1 MFKYSNKINKNHVG
15 GDRAGPRYFKSITVK
30 KKRILK
36 SLIMILATVFSI
48 MSSLIVDSKLA
59 ITVHAASNYGLT
71 VKWTEGIEWVATD
84 EAGTNR
90 WTNGSIKY
98 FAENTSAGTYIK
110 LKPGYRLDCLAAD
123 SEWADWT
130 TISDTLYYDSWSMYG
145 NRTVTVKVI
154 SEVFEEN
161 GERYT
166 YNGNYHEAGYKL
178 VEVDSWNCTHSFE
191 GDDIIGYI
199 ESDPSDIVERKRLN
213 PTNEKLLA
221 SLKTYT
227 SDSRYKIR
235 VGSPYVKYTGE
246 VSDAELNELVSKYTL
261 YVDTHNV
268 SNETGF
274 YPEYGADKDNDWL
287 LASNYRCPD
296 KDAGADADYAGFAYY
311 RRYYAYCKDTQSWYI
326 VGSAH
331 NWLGCANGDTGANEF
346 HTQEYTHTIH
356 KYKLVESHEYT
367 VRLNTG
373 NIPSSELTKLTET
386 ASTEGWTW
394 NENGRYFSK
403 TFVQNEN
410 NYLPGVNKFFSANN
424 YESVGSKVTDKYFV
438 QDKAKNPTKVLYNWW
453 TSASGGTDIGRG
465 KKTYNNLYE
474 ISKDNSGIVNL
485 YPHWMG
491 YTTVFNYTDTA
502 PSNTAGQ
509 TVTINNNINDGMD
522 NNLYQVYGNCF
533 FYKGTDGEYHDYEG
547 TNPDLKVTASIPD
560 SNGYKYIF
568 NGWHHKNWNYLTDGL
583 GKLTYKN
590 NYNIGQ
596 GKTSYSL
603 SPHFSRVGI
612 NYNVR
617 LNANVPDTEST
628 LQVLHQNGISSYIYN
643 STSRYFSREL
653 TYDDSQDMLSP
664 DVYSLKGYH
673 LISRSN
679 WYTEKTGGNTVS
691 APCNNTEAEYP
702 DWTEKNWNLTTTD
715 GATVDLYARWQA
727 NNYKIAYNLDG
738 GTYGTS
744 HPTSADYDTM
754 VTIDNPSK
762 SGYIFA
768 GWTITGYDSTTSG
781 HNAATWSGEKGTSY
795 KNLTATDG
803 TTVTFTATWS
813 KEAPKTARYTVKHY
827 QMNTDGTYPSTPT
840 NMESFSGLI
849 GSSVTPA
856 VKDYGQIFDKP
867 STKTVTISAD
877 GNTTVEYKY
886 PRKKARVIVGKSTGI
901 KTTDPVPG
909 DYADGY
915 IGQTVTLSAIPETGY
930 RFKNWTSLLK
940 ENYGTVFSTTASFNY
955 TLTYNDSTAIQ
966 HQYGNG
972 TSTMWGAYM
981 QANAEPITYNIK
993 YNYDGGIKGAF
1004 APTSAKYNEDV
1015 KISNPTK
1022 KNCIFAGWTI
1032 TGYDPNTSG
1041 HSSATWTDETG
1052 ASFKN
1057 LASVEGKT
1065 VTFTATWVQ
1074 KDVHLVTI
1082 SGRGIKLSKPLSYDG
1097 HVGETKR
1104 ITAELKP
1111 GYRFVNWTNYYNANE
1126 VISTDKDFDYKIT
1139 DKDYDNYLSDK
1150 GGTYLKS
1157 NAVPIDYTITYKLN
1171 GGTASNPV
1179 SYNVESNTFTLNNP
1193 TRAGYTF
1200 AGWCESKD
1208 TSYVYN
1214 RNANEVIKRDE
1225 SDSTSYFIPECYASL
1240 DYAPVF
1246 DPAYYLA
1253 KYPDLKSVCGD
1264 DVNKALSHFVNYG
1277 MKEGRQGSAEFEVN
1291 AYKAK
1296 YKDLSDAFGDNL
1308 PKYYIH
1314 YILAGKS
1321 EGRTM
1326 PQASVSIYQGS
1337 IGNRTYTAT
1346 WTPVNYTIS
1355 YDLNG
1360 GAVTVSNPTS
1370 YNIET
1375 PTFTLNNPVRLGYVF
1390 VGWTGSNGTTP
1401 QKAVSVYKGSTGNK
1415 SYKAN
1420 WTAADV
1426 GYTINHYVMDINGNY
1441 PSTPTKTERLSGFTD
1456 TSVTAK
1462 RLSLGNGFT
1471 YPDVQTV
1478 KVKAD
1483 GTTVVNY
1490 YYSRNQYYL
1499 NLNGYLK
1506 QRVSENFA
1514 DLTET
1519 VKDINGKDVKHT
1531 FATSVVKVNGSVHAK
1546 GNGVTDFYE
1555 KVYYG
1560 STYEIITTAKTGYT
1574 IIDNTETLTG
1584 TVNGDTTVAPRLSI
1598 NSYTISY
1605 EPNKPSKATENLAKM
1620 SDQKI
1625 YYNREKNLTAN
1636 TYKYTGYTFTGWN
1649 TKADGTGTAYSN
1661 MQAVKNL
1668 SSTDGSTITLY
1679 AQWKIHTHKLK
1690 VYVSNENA
1698 DGSFGSEWLWQDKI
1712 LEYNTPYSYT
1722 GYLNDTVYQQISTSG
1737 TMYDSDITIHLK
1749 AMRKTFNQKLTV
1761 YYEQPDGSF
1770 DAGTVVINK
1779 AYRYGQ
1785 TVCWNRNADVRYKA
1799 GNISW
1804 TVAGANVKELKIY
1817 RQQYKIT
1824 VNGADKHTTT
1834 KGTGTYRYGYEL
1846 WITAEVEAGYH
1857 FINWNM
1863 DSSLTES
1870 SMKIEVTGDKTYT
1883 AYVEANKY
1891 LITYNLNKPARASST
1906 PKLNTQNTWEYEY
1919 NSKILY
1925 MPTTLLTGWTFEG
1938 WYTEADGGTEIKI
1951 GDIYKWIGDIT
1962 LYAHWTENTYTIH
1975 YESDGGTAIN
1985 DINVKYE
1992 DPVKLSAVP
2001 YRPGY
2006 IFSYWNTKADASG
2019 HSYEGSE
2026 TVRHLATGGTVTLY
2040 AVWSKKAIAQIG
2052 AAVNM
2057 TEKNGYVFGHITDD
2071 SVSIRT
2077 YVIDENGNITIK

>member
-1 MFKYSNKINKNHVG
+1 MFKYSNKINKIHVD
-15 GDRAGPRYFKSITVK
+15 GDRAGPRYFKSIRVK
-30 KKRILK
+30 KKQILK
-36 SLIMILATVFSI
+36 SLIMILAIVFSVL
-48 MSSLIVDSKLA
+48 SSLIVDSKLT
-59 ITVHAASNYGLT
+59 ITAHATSNYGLT

-130 TISDTLYYDSWSMYG
+130 TISDTLYYDSWSMYE
-145 NRTVTVKVI
+145 NRTVTVNVI

-178 VEVDSWNCTHSFE
+178 VEVDSWECTHSFE

-199 ESDPSDIVERKRLN
+199 ESDPSDIAERKRLN

-221 SLKTYT
+221 SLRTYT

-246 VSDAELNELVSKYTL
+246 VPDTQGNKYVSKYTL
-261 YVDTHNV
+261 YVDTHNTA
-268 SNETGF
+268 NNNGRH
-274 YPEYGADKDNDWL
+274 PEYGADKDNDWL

-296 KDAGADADYAGFAYY
+296 KDAGADADYAGYAYF
-311 RRYYAYCKDTQSWYI
+311 RRYYAYCKDTQSWYN

-373 NIPSSELTKLTET
+373 NITSSELTELTET
-386 ASTEGWTW
+386 ADKEGWTW

-438 QDKAKNPTKVLYNWW
+438 QDKTKNPTKVLYNWW

-465 KKTYNNLYE
+465 EKTYNNLYE

-547 TNPDLKVTASIPD
+547 TNPDLKVTASIPN

-568 NGWHHKNWNYLTDGL
+568 NGWHHKKLNYLTDGL

-603 SPHFSRVGI
+603 SPHFTRTGI
-612 NYNVR
+612 DYTVR

-628 LQVLHQNGISSYIYN
+628 LQVLHQNGISSYIYDSN
-643 STSRYFSREL
+643 SFSREL
-653 TYDDSQDMLSP
+653 TYDDLQDMLSP

-702 DWTEKNWNLTTTD
+702 DWAENNWNLTTTD
-715 GATVDLYARWQA
+715 GATVNLYARWKA
-727 NNYKIAYNLDG
+727 NTYKIAYNLDG

-762 SGYIFA
+762 SGYTFT
-768 GWTITGYDSTTSG
+768 GWAITGYDSTTSG
-781 HNAATWSGEKGTSY
+781 HTGSTWTGETGTSY

-803 TTVTFTATWS
+803 AIVTFTATWS
-813 KEAPKTARYTVKHY
+813 KEAPKTAKYIVKHY
-827 QMNTDGTYPSTPT
+827 KMDVNGNYPSVPDETENLT
-840 NMESFSGLI
+840 ANI
-849 GSSVTPA
+849 GSSATPA

-915 IGQTVTLSAIPETGY
+915 IGQTVTLSATPETGY

-940 ENYGTVFSTTASFNY
+940 ENYGTVFSTSAGFNY
-955 TLTYNDSTAIQ
+955 TLTYNDSRAVQ

-993 YNYDGGIKGAF
+993 YNYNGGIKGAF

-1041 HSSATWTDETG
+1041 HSAATWTGETG

-1057 LASVEGKT
+1057 LASTEEKT
-1065 VTFTATWVQ
+1065 VTFTAVWNVATANFQ
-1074 KDVHLVTI
+1074 TTGDT
-1082 SGRGIKLSKPLSYDG
+1082 GIASTSHPNKTSENIGSS
-1097 HVGETKR
+1097 
-1104 ITAELKP
+1104 IN
-1111 GYRFVNWTNYYNANE
+1111 VNA
-1126 VISTDKDFDYKIT
+1126 
-1139 DKDYDNYLSDK
+1139 
-1150 GGTYLKS
+1150 
-1157 NAVPIDYTITYKLN
+1157 KLN
-1171 GGTASNPV
+1171 N
-1179 SYNVESNTFTLNNP
+1179 
-1193 TRAGYTF
+1193 GYTF
-1200 AGWCESKD
+1200 AGWYNGSTLVSDKINFNYTMPDAD
-1208 TSYVYN
+1208 TVLT
-1214 RNANEVIKRDE
+1214 AK
-1225 SDSTSYFIPECYASL
+1225 TTP
-1240 DYAPVF
+1240 
-1246 DPAYYLA
+1246 A
-1253 KYPDLKSVCGD
+1253 KYTVSYYANGGRHHDNQFAGQTKWTDIATYGQKYAVWYNGLVKDGNIFIGWNTKSDGTGTWWATTED
-1264 DVNKALSHFVNYG
+1264 RS
-1277 MKEGRQGSAEFEVN
+1277 
-1291 AYKAK
+1291 
-1296 YKDLSDAFGDNL
+1296 
-1308 PKYYIH
+1308 
-1314 YILAGKS
+1314 GKS
-1321 EGRTM
+1321 TWMESNGIWYWEGIWNENNNC
-1326 PQASVSIYQGS
+1326 PF
-1337 IGNRTYTAT
+1337 GNLDLYAI
-1346 WTPVNYTIS
+1346 WTPINYTIS

-1360 GAVTVSNPTS
+1360 GAVAVSNPTG

-1375 PTFTLNNPVRLGYVF
+1375 PTFTLNNPVKIGYTF

-1401 QKAVSVYKGSTGNK
+1401 QKNVSIYKGSTGNK

-1441 PSTPTKTERLSGFTD
+1441 QGTPTKTERLSGFTD

-1519 VKDINGKDVKHT
+1519 VKDINGKDVNHT
-1531 FATSVVKVNGSVHAK
+1531 FATAVVKVNGSVHAK

-1574 IIDNTETLTG
+1574 IIDNTG
-1584 TVNGDTTVAPRLSI
+1584 TFKGTITGDTVVTPHVSI
-1598 NSYTISY
+1598 NQYTVKY
-1605 EPNKPSKATENLAKM
+1605 EPNKPSKATNDVTKM
-1620 SDQKI
+1620 ADQFV
-1625 YYNREKNLTAN
+1625 YYNRQRKLTTN
-1636 TYKYTGYTFTGWN
+1636 TYKYTGYDFTGWN
-1649 TKADGTGTAYSN
+1649 TKADGTGTAYTDG
-1661 MQAVKNL
+1661 QTIENL
-1668 SSTDGSTITLY
+1668 SSADGAVITLY

-1690 VYVSNENA
+1690 IYVSNENA
-1698 DGSFGSEWLWQDKI
+1698 DGSFESEWLWQDKI

-1722 GYLNDTVYQQISTSG
+1722 GYVNDTVYQQISTSG
-1737 TMYDSDITIHLK
+1737 TMYDSDIIIHLK

-1779 AYRYGQ
+1779 AYRYKQ
-1785 TVCWNRNADVRYKA
+1785 TVSWNRNADVTYKA
-1799 GNISW
+1799 ASISW
-1804 TVAGANVKELKIY
+1804 TVSGTNVKELKVY

-1824 VNGADKHTTT
+1824 VNGADKHVTTT
-1834 KGTGTYRYGYEL
+1834 GSGTYRYGYEL

-1863 DSSLTES
+1863 DRSLTAP

-1883 AYVEANKY
+1883 AYAEANKY

-1925 MPTTLLTGWTFEG
+1925 MPDKTTTILTGWTFEG

>member
-15 GDRAGPRYFKSITVK
+15 GDSAGPRYFKSITVK

-803 TTVTFTATWS
+803 
-813 KEAPKTARYTVKHY
+813 
-827 QMNTDGTYPSTPT
+827 
-840 NMESFSGLI
+840 
-849 GSSVTPA
+849 
-856 VKDYGQIFDKP
+856 
-867 STKTVTISAD
+867 
-877 GNTTVEYKY
+877 
-886 PRKKARVIVGKSTGI
+886 
-901 KTTDPVPG
+901 
-909 DYADGY
+909 
-915 IGQTVTLSAIPETGY
+915 
-930 RFKNWTSLLK
+930 
-940 ENYGTVFSTTASFNY
+940 
-955 TLTYNDSTAIQ
+955 
-966 HQYGNG
+966 
-972 TSTMWGAYM
+972 
-981 QANAEPITYNIK
+981 
-993 YNYDGGIKGAF
+993 
-1004 APTSAKYNEDV
+1004 
-1015 KISNPTK
+1015 
-1022 KNCIFAGWTI
+1022 
-1032 TGYDPNTSG
+1032 
-1041 HSSATWTDETG
+1041 
-1052 ASFKN
+1052 
-1057 LASVEGKT
+1057 
-1065 VTFTATWVQ
+1065 
-1074 KDVHLVTI
+1074 
-1082 SGRGIKLSKPLSYDG
+1082 
-1097 HVGETKR
+1097 
-1104 ITAELKP
+1104 
-1111 GYRFVNWTNYYNANE
+1111 
-1126 VISTDKDFDYKIT
+1126 
-1139 DKDYDNYLSDK
+1139 
-1150 GGTYLKS
+1150 
-1157 NAVPIDYTITYKLN
+1157 
-1171 GGTASNPV
+1171 
-1179 SYNVESNTFTLNNP
+1179 
-1193 TRAGYTF
+1193 
-1200 AGWCESKD
+1200 
-1208 TSYVYN
+1208 
-1214 RNANEVIKRDE
+1214 
-1225 SDSTSYFIPECYASL
+1225 
-1240 DYAPVF
+1240 
-1246 DPAYYLA
+1246 
-1253 KYPDLKSVCGD
+1253 
-1264 DVNKALSHFVNYG
+1264 
-1277 MKEGRQGSAEFEVN
+1277 
-1291 AYKAK
+1291 
-1296 YKDLSDAFGDNL
+1296 
-1308 PKYYIH
+1308 
-1314 YILAGKS
+1314 
-1321 EGRTM
+1321 
-1326 PQASVSIYQGS
+1326 
-1337 IGNRTYTAT
+1337 
-1346 WTPVNYTIS
+1346 
-1355 YDLNG
+1355 
-1360 GAVTVSNPTS
+1360 
-1370 YNIET
+1370 
-1375 PTFTLNNPVRLGYVF
+1375 
-1390 VGWTGSNGTTP
+1390 
-1401 QKAVSVYKGSTGNK
+1401 
-1415 SYKAN
+1415 
-1420 WTAADV
+1420 
-1426 GYTINHYVMDINGNY
+1426 
-1441 PSTPTKTERLSGFTD
+1441 
-1456 TSVTAK
+1456 
-1462 RLSLGNGFT
+1462 
-1471 YPDVQTV
+1471 
-1478 KVKAD
+1478 
-1483 GTTVVNY
+1483 
-1490 YYSRNQYYL
+1490 
-1499 NLNGYLK
+1499 
-1506 QRVSENFA
+1506 
-1514 DLTET
+1514 
-1519 VKDINGKDVKHT
+1519 
-1531 FATSVVKVNGSVHAK
+1531 
-1546 GNGVTDFYE
+1546 
-1555 KVYYG
+1555 
-1560 STYEIITTAKTGYT
+1560 
-1574 IIDNTETLTG
+1574 
-1584 TVNGDTTVAPRLSI
+1584 
-1598 NSYTISY
+1598 
-1605 EPNKPSKATENLAKM
+1605 
-1620 SDQKI
+1620 
-1625 YYNREKNLTAN
+1625 
-1636 TYKYTGYTFTGWN
+1636 
-1649 TKADGTGTAYSN
+1649 
-1661 MQAVKNL
+1661 
-1668 SSTDGSTITLY
+1668 STITLY

-1722 GYLNDTVYQQISTSG
+1722 GYVNDTVYQQISTSG

-1785 TVCWNRNADVRYKA
+1785 TVSWNRNADVTYKA
-1799 GNISW
+1799 AGISW
-1804 TVAGANVKELKIY
+1804 SVSGTNVKELKVY

-1824 VNGADKHTTT
+1824 VNGADKHVTTT
-1834 KGTGTYRYGYEL
+1834 GSGTYRYGYEL

-1863 DSSLTES
+1863 DRSLTVP

-1906 PKLNTQNTWEYEY
+1906 PKLNTQNTLEYEY

>member
-1 MFKYSNKINKNHVG
+1 MFKYSNKINKIHVD
-15 GDRAGPRYFKSITVK
+15 GDRAGPRYFKSIRVK
-30 KKRILK
+30 KKQILK
-36 SLIMILATVFSI
+36 SLIMILAIVFSVL
-48 MSSLIVDSKLA
+48 SSLIVDSKLT
-59 ITVHAASNYGLT
+59 ITAHATSNYGLT

-130 TISDTLYYDSWSMYG
+130 TISDTLYYDSWSMYE
-145 NRTVTVKVI
+145 NRTVTVNVI

-178 VEVDSWNCTHSFE
+178 VEVDSWECTHSFE

-199 ESDPSDIVERKRLN
+199 ESDPSDIAERKRLN

-221 SLKTYT
+221 SLRTYT

-246 VSDAELNELVSKYTL
+246 VPDTQGNKYVSKYTL
-261 YVDTHNV
+261 YVDTHNTA
-268 SNETGF
+268 NNNGRH
-274 YPEYGADKDNDWL
+274 PEYGADKNNDWL

-296 KDAGADADYAGFAYY
+296 TRDGADADYAGYAYY
-311 RRYYAYCKDTQSWYI
+311 RRYYAYCKDTQSWYN

-438 QDKAKNPTKVLYNWW
+438 QDKTKNPTKVLYNWW

-617 LNANVPDTEST
+617 LNANIPNTEST

-673 LISRSN
+673 LISTSD
-679 WYTEKTGGNTVS
+679 WYTSPVGENTVS
-691 APCNNTEAEYP
+691 APCSNPKNEYP
-702 DWTEKNWNLTTTD
+702 DWSENYWNLTTTD

-762 SGYIFA
+762 TGYTFI

-781 HNAATWSGEKGTSY
+781 HNASAWTGETDTSY
-795 KNLTATDG
+795 KNLAATDG
-803 TTVTFTATWS
+803 ATVTFTATWS

-827 QMNTDGTYPSTPT
+827 QMNTDGIYSSTPT
-840 NMESFSGLI
+840 NTESFSGLI

-915 IGQTVTLSAIPETGY
+915 IGQTVTLSATPETGY

-955 TLTYNDSTAIQ
+955 TLTYNDSRAVQ

-993 YNYDGGIKGAF
+993 YNYNGGIKGAF
-1004 APTSAKYNEDV
+1004 APASAKYNEDV

-1022 KNCIFAGWTI
+1022 TNCIFAGWTI

-1041 HSSATWTDETG
+1041 HSAATWTDETG

-1057 LASVEGKT
+1057 LASTEGKT
-1065 VTFTATWVQ
+1065 VTFTAIWVQ
-1074 KDVHLVTI
+1074 KDVHLATI
-1082 SGRGIKLSKPLSYDG
+1082 SGRGVKLSKPLSYDG
-1097 HVGETKR
+1097 YVGETKR
-1104 ITAELKP
+1104 VTAELKP

-1126 VISTDKDFDYKIT
+1126 VISTDKDFDYKLT

-1157 NAVPIDYTITYKLN
+1157 NAVPIDYTISYDLN

-1214 RNANEVIKRDE
+1214 RSANEVIKKDE

-1296 YKDLSDAFGDNL
+1296 YKDLRDAFGDNL
-1308 PKYYIH
+1308 PKYYMH

-1321 EGRTM
+1321 EGRTIS
-1326 PQASVSIYQGS
+1326 QASISIYQGS

-1346 WTPVNYTIS
+1346 WT
-1355 YDLNG
+1355 
-1360 GAVTVSNPTS
+1360 
-1370 YNIET
+1370 
-1375 PTFTLNNPVRLGYVF
+1375 
-1390 VGWTGSNGTTP
+1390 
-1401 QKAVSVYKGSTGNK
+1401 
-1415 SYKAN
+1415 
-1420 WTAADV
+1420 AADV
-1426 GYTINHYVMDINGNY
+1426 GYTVNHYVMDINGNY
-1441 PSTPTKTERLSGFTD
+1441 LSTPTKTERLSGFTD

-1506 QRVSENFA
+1506 QRTDTNGNMA

-1519 VKDINGKDVKHT
+1519 VGNLNGT
-1531 FATSVVKVNGSVHAK
+1531 NSTYTYATAVVKINGSVHAK

-1574 IIDNTETLTG
+1574 IIDNTGTLTG

-1605 EPNKPSKATENLAKM
+1605 EPNKPSKATENLTKM

-1625 YYNREKNLTAN
+1625 YYNRERNLTEN
-1636 TYKYTGYTFTGWN
+1636 TYKYTGYDFIGWN
-1649 TKADGTGTAYSN
+1649 TKADGTGTAYNN

-1668 SSTDGSTITLY
+1668 FSTDGSTITLY

-1779 AYRYGQ
+1779 TYRYGQ
-1785 TVCWNRNADVRYKA
+1785 TVSWNRNADVTYKA
-1799 GNISW
+1799 ANISW
-1804 TVAGANVKELKIY
+1804 SVSGTNVKELKVY

-1824 VNGADKHTTT
+1824 VNGADKHVTTT
-1834 KGTGTYRYGYEL
+1834 GSGTYRYGYEL

-1863 DSSLTES
+1863 DRSLTAP

-1906 PKLNTQNTWEYEY
+1906 PKLNTQNTLEYEY